1 MGLPEIII
9 DFKTKSS
16 TAIIRSSRG
25 VVAMILKDDTDTNET
40 RYNYTSLVRVDKE
53 KFSEDSNDYIEQ
65 VFKDNL
71 NKVIIE
77 RITEENTL
85 EKALDNLSKESFN
98 YLCYPASQNDDN
110 QKIVSFIKEQRKKG
124 KVFKAV
130 LSNIDADYEGIINY
144 ISTCTDNTGK
154 VYTPDKFV
162 SRISGVLASMPF
174 TRSST
179 YYELKD
185 ILDVENISDPST
197 EIDKGKLILIKD
209 DGVVKISRGINS
221 LITQVKSEDSLKK
234 IRIVEIL
241 DMIKEDIYKTVK
253 DNYIGK
259 VSNTYD
265 NKMIC
270 ISTINSYLGDLVK
283 DGILEGDNRVDID
296 TTAHKS
302 YLMSTGK
309 TEEEVNQMDETNLR
323 KCNVGSNLYLIGSI
337 KPVDC
342 IEDIKINFSI

>member
-1 MGLPEIII
+1 
-9 DFKTKSS
+9 
-16 TAIIRSSRG
+16 
-25 VVAMILKDDTDTNET
+25 MILKDDTDTNET

-130 LSNIDADYEGIINY
+130 LSNTDAGHEGIINY
-144 ISTCTDNTGK
+144 ISTCTDNNGK

-162 SRISGVLASMPF
+162 SRISGILASMPF

-185 ILDVENISDPST
+185 ILNVENISDPDM

-209 DGVVKISRGINS
+209 DGVVKIARGVNS
-221 LITQVKSEDSLKK
+221 FITQVASEDSLKK
-234 IRIVEIL
+234 IRVVEIL
-241 DMIKEDIYKTVK
+241 DMIKEDIYRTIK

-259 VSNTYD
+259 ISNTYD

-296 TTAHKS
+296 TIAHKS
-302 YLMSTGK
+302 YLMSAGK
-309 TEEEVNQMDETNLR
+309 TEEEVNQMDETTLR
-323 KCNVGSNLYLIGSI
+323 KCNVGSNLYLTGSI